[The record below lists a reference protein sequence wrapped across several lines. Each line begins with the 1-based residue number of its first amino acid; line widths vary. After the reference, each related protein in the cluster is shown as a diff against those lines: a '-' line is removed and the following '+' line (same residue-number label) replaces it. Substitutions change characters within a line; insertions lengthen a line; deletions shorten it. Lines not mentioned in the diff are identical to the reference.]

1 MNFKSRIKSI
11 LFWSIISAAFIGP
24 GTVTTA
30 ALAGASYGSA
40 LLWTLLFATL
50 STIVLQE
57 SAARITLASGM
68 SFGEII
74 ASKFKGKQGNLFG
87 WFVVI
92 AILSG
97 GAAYQAGNLLGAVSG
112 LSLQFDIDSKILVVV
127 IAIAASALLFTGK
140 PKTIANVLG
149 VLVAIM
155 GILFVFTAFTV
166 EISLEQIISS
176 SFIPTIPDGSDL
188 LVIGLIGTT
197 IVPYNLFLASSL
209 SGNQSKN
216 EMRVGITGAVVLGG
230 LISMAILLTGML
242 VEGEFSFESLA
253 RALTE
258 KAGPWAGVLL
268 GFGLFAA
275 GFTSSITAPYASAL
289 TAQSVLG
296 VGKSDWGSA
305 STKFRLV
312 WGLTILAGVIIGV
325 SGFRPVPVI
334 IMAQAMNGILLP
346 FMVILIYSII
356 NDPLIIPI
364 EDRNGKLA
372 NLILLVICG
381 ITAFLGLNNVV
392 HAILKTF

>member
-1 MNFKSRIKSI
+1 MLKMDFKQKVKSV

-24 GTVTTA
+24 DTVTTA

-74 ASKFKGKQGNLFG
+74 ATKFKGKQGNLLG

-97 GAAYQAGNLLGAVSG
+97 GAAYQAGNLIGAVSG
-112 LSLQFDIDSKILVVV
+112 LSLQFDIDSKILVIV

-140 PKTIANVLG
+140 SKTIANFLG

-166 EISLEQIISS
+166 EISLKQIISS

-216 EMRVGITGAVVLGG
+216 EMRIGIAGAVLLGG
-230 LISMAILLTGML
+230 LISMAILLTGIL
-242 VEGEFSFESLA
+242 VEGEFSFALLA
-253 RALTE
+253 QALTE
-258 KAGPWAGVLL
+258 NTGPWAGN
-268 GFGLFAA
+268 LF
-275 GFTSSITAPYASAL
+275 
-289 TAQSVLG
+289 
-296 VGKSDWGSA
+296 W
-305 STKFRLV
+305 V
-312 WGLTILAGVIIGV
+312 W
-325 SGFRPVPVI
+325 
-334 IMAQAMNGILLP
+334 
-346 FMVILIYSII
+346 
-356 NDPLIIPI
+356 
-364 EDRNGKLA
+364 
-372 NLILLVICG
+372 
-381 ITAFLGLNNVV
+381 AFCSRFYFLNHCSLCQCPHRSKCVWCW
-392 HAILKTF
+392 